1 MISDVNGI
9 DGQQSGAQS
18 LRLTAGDRCTILKR
32 KTVKLQQSSDNELVI
47 FHMRAILSE
56 AGFRRTDEF
65 ILAAAASELATNIV
79 RYTPGGEL
87 VLSLIKDAR
96 GRTGVEVFASDS
108 GPGIP
113 DIEAALREH
122 FTTEPGSL
130 GMGLPSVRRIM
141 DEFAI
146 ESIVGQ
152 GTRVRA
158 RKWREYGQD

>member
-1 MISDVNGI
+1 MNSDAG
-9 DGQQSGAQS
+9 GTPCPAAGAQT
-18 LRLTAGDRCTILKR
+18 LRLMVGEGCTILKR
-32 KTVKLQQSSDNELVI
+32 KTVRLVQSYDNELVI
-47 FHMRAILSE
+47 YHMRSMLSE
-56 AGFRRTDEF
+56 AGFHKTDEY

-79 RYTPGGEL
+79 RYTPGGMMDICL
-87 VLSLIKDAR
+87 LRDAC
-96 GRTGVEVFASDS
+96 GRTGVEVFASDN

-113 DIEAALREH
+113 DIEAAMREH
-122 FTTEPGSL
+122 YSSERGSL

-146 ESIVGQ
+146 ESVVGL

>member
-1 MISDVNGI
+1 MISDSDGI
-9 DGQQSGAQS
+9 YGPASGAQS
-18 LRLTAGDRCTILKR
+18 FCLTAGDGCTVLKR
-32 KTVKLQQSSDNELVI
+32 KTVKLLQSFDNELVI
-47 FHMRAILSE
+47 FHMRAILNE
-56 AGFRRTDEF
+56 AGFHRTDEF

-79 RYTPGGEL
+79 RYAPGGEL
-87 VLSLIKDAR
+87 VLCLLRDAR

-158 RKWREYGQD
+158 RKWREYGSD